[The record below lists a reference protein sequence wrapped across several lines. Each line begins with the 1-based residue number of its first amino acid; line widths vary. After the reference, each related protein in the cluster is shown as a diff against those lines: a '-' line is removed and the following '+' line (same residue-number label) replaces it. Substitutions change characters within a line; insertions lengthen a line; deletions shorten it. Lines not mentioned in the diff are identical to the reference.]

1 MKMLLCEGLLMLRL
15 LILIVTHCLVF
26 AFGFGIGVYTLP
38 ILTASP
44 SVEEMV
50 LVQAANEAEYHGE
63 FRRGLRGNDF
73 AHWGEGM
80 VSVSARQ
87 ISHQGQLAPG
97 PDYKLYLVDRFVEHE
112 DEFLPIKESAI
123 ELADIKSFNGFIIDV
138 PGNVDVSQYNT
149 VLIWCE
155 AFSQFITAAQYRP

>member
-1 MKMLLCEGLLMLRL
+1 MVRL
-15 LILIVTHCLVF
+15 LLLVVSHCLVF
-26 AFGFGIGVYTLP
+26 GVGFGVGVYTLP
-38 ILTASP
+38 ILTAAP
-44 SVEEMV
+44 TVKETV
-50 LVQAANEAEYHGE
+50 LEQAAVEAEFQGE

-80 VSVSARQ
+80 VSVSAEQ

-112 DEFLPIKESAI
+112 DEFLPIKDNALQ
-123 ELADIKSFNGFIIDV
+123 LADIKSFNGFIVDV
-138 PGNVDVSQYNT
+138 PAGVDVSQYNT